1 LRKIK
6 LEEERKKAEQK
17 AKELDQLDEEIVQSA
32 PKKVKRPRPKPTD
45 ALSGMT
51 VGHSKSAFLNGEE
64 TILVLDDKSV
74 LDEDGEEVLVNPTL
88 MYNEQL
94 KKNKDLRNKKSTYNP
109 YDDEE
114 IDEFGVVKKK
124 NLLAKYDEGV
134 DGPETRETFKLDQKG
149 GVNLADEEEEQRVKR
164 NLFMANRKL
173 QSLETP
179 KYKIAAE
186 FYTEE
191 EMISFRKPKKKK
203 DGSKSRKRKGKG
215 EDIAESLKP
224 EEETEAE
231 KQAREERLRARR
243 GEENDKEVKKERME
257 VDEREEGEIVEQPSS
272 DVPKQRFRDT
282 MGGTVDTNKM
292 RSLLDRLKKEQDDD
306 DEEEEDFEETN
317 DLAGVV
323 IDDDVE
329 DELSSALEKARKLKL
344 LEKVEKEKED
354 GASKTKKMLETLGK
368 IKEENS
374 EDEMEVDEG
383 QKRIVFDSTSE
394 FYKTIGDLPS
404 YGLAGN
410 RDDEVDYSEILAEQ
424 EKELKKKES
433 EESSKKEKH
442 KKDKKKKHRRS
453 RSRSKSRTPEDEKME
468 EDIKKE
474 TTEYVNVL
482 GKEKDVTKGVAG
494 MLKLASEKGYLED
507 PNAKKNR
514 GGTLKHLESKCVA
527 KVEFSKYDIE
537 DKYLKKMERLG
548 TTGSGPL
555 RSFPEKKDYQPQI
568 DITYTDSQG
577 KEIDPKNA
585 FKILSYKFHGKAPG
599 KKQVEK
605 RMRQQDKKERLKKM
619 NSSDTPLGTLTK
631 QRSKQEQLQT
641 PYLILSGSNRDNGLS
656 LQKD

>member
-1 LRKIK
+1 
-6 LEEERKKAEQK
+6 
-17 AKELDQLDEEIVQSA
+17 
-32 PKKVKRPRPKPTD
+32 
-45 ALSGMT
+45 MT
-51 VGHSKSAFLNGEE
+51 VGHSKSAFLAGDE
-64 TILVLDDKSV
+64 TILVLDDKNV

-109 YDDEE
+109 YDEEE

-124 NLLAKYDEGV
+124 NLLSKYDEGD
-134 DGPETRETFKLDQKG
+134 DGGETRETFKLDNKG
-149 GVNLADEEEEQRVKR
+149 GVNLAEEEEEQRVKR
-164 NLFMANRKL
+164 NLFMANKKL

-203 DGSKSRKRKGKG
+203 DGSKSRKRKGKE
-215 EDIAESLKP
+215 EDIVESLKP
-224 EEETEAE
+224 EEETAE
-231 KQAREERLRARR
+231 EKKAREERLRARR
-243 GEENDKEVKKERME
+243 GEDNNKEVKKETME
-257 VDEREEGEIVEQPSS
+257 VDDREEGEIVEQPSAG
-272 DVPKQRFRDT
+272 VPKQRFRDT
-282 MGGTVDTNKM
+282 MGATVDTNKM
-292 RSLLDRLKKEQDDD
+292 RSLLDRFKKEQEDDD

-344 LEKVEKEKED
+344 LEKAEKDKED
-354 GASKTKKMLETLGK
+354 GAAKTKKMLETLDK
-368 IKEENS
+368 IKQEDS
-374 EDEMEVDEG
+374 EDEMEVDG
-383 QKRIVFDSTSE
+383 GKKRIIFDSTSE

-453 RSRSKSRTPEDEKME
+453 RSRSKSKSPEDEEKME
-468 EDIKKE
+468 VDSKKP
-474 TTEYVNVL
+474 TEYVNVL
-482 GKEKDVTKGVAG
+482 GQEKDVTKGVAG

-507 PNAKKNR
+507 PNAKRNR

-527 KVEFSKYDIE
+527 KVEFSK
-537 DKYLKKMERLG
+537 
-548 TTGSGPL
+548 
-555 RSFPEKKDYQPQI
+555 
-568 DITYTDSQG
+568 
-577 KEIDPKNA
+577 
-585 FKILSYKFHGKAPG
+585 
-599 KKQVEK
+599 
-605 RMRQQDKKERLKKM
+605 
-619 NSSDTPLGTLTK
+619 
-631 QRSKQEQLQT
+631 
-641 PYLILSGSNRDNGLS
+641 
-656 LQKD
+656 